1 MTETTDPPGLG
12 SVPIAQLEPSL
23 TCSGK
28 TFEGVVTL
36 IWPYSASNASFSI
49 LLAEPDFRLRRQ
61 QGQVRIHF
69 SGSSAKA
76 VSRCDP
82 QSGDQVIL
90 QLDGAQWEK
99 DETVSKT
106 PGRGINWQ
114 LRFEERATLKIQREG
129 QEPVRVDIDHPVP
142 SPEPRI
148 HSSAPPES
156 PLDFALPST
165 PIFSTTAPSRP
176 QAWSTPAFLKRDR
189 LSSTTYFG
197 TDYDPF
203 DEDEF
208 RDNNRRKKT
217 KFGRASDQWRFTEK
231 SSSPEDESDTAKPL
245 AKQAVESGAMTAKVN
260 GHGNLITSGQPN
272 RVDTDEPATPVNLA
286 VQNAKGPADSEM
298 VIDGHSTPQVPAT
311 EGAEHDIYVSDTAV
325 QQADKTTV
333 DEAVQ
338 TLRSG
343 SEPPEQPSEVEG
355 NLNIKDHEEDISV
368 PGTSYTD
375 RAVQLTRTTDERGD
389 RGSPTVTSEEAESG
403 STPKIPPVP
412 NIQPS
417 NESIEGAAEA
427 EKQVAKSTYAF
438 PWMVDA
444 VVHNQGILQDRTV
457 IQEKLGF
464 AEGDV
469 DAVLDE
475 LIESKPALHSFRR
488 SPDNSTEG
496 SNPLVRAQSPPEQPD
511 REEEHSKEED
521 YGEENYGEE
530 EEEDDEDYE
539 EEGDEQVDKPGQP
552 HIEHDGQEW
561 LEAKQ
566 WLRSPRSHDPTTLES
581 GETERA
587 ERYLLEVEPPTGM
600 IQQIDDTNDQKPN
613 EPVIHTHPP
622 QGQTL
627 ITTEEIHTTEGSLI
641 TSVVNSYQDEVQE
654 QAGTVILE
662 SPLMPPRSPPRDR
675 REPALLPLGN
685 PSNESQEGRAAPM
698 PHERALPQHEEVPQ
712 VLPSYPGPVAE
723 TLEQDSPPDF
733 FSDDEEREWDPEEE
747 DIIEEERQRFAGE
760 PGAPDDGWSSE
771 EEEWEYDEEELYP
784 TEDASDSEEYSDDP
798 GDEDNLQTPVIVV
811 PPRTSAVE
819 VISLLDSDDDDD
831 SVGQSQTDGAA
842 MSIFQGARPQSFLS
856 KLSSPKAGVEP
867 FDPSSPPLPSTVQD
881 SQPSLYDEE
890 TEPVREDSL
899 LRPEDVQR
907 ALDKASDEEEAVNGV
922 NSIDVDDRHMED
934 AASEDPSSGKGLVIE
949 DKLDPRLRNK
959 VLTPNDTQP
968 KDERSQTSDVS
979 LYSIHNTHELPTP
992 QLTQQRSSDVL
1003 LPASLRPSSPIV
1015 LSSSPPLSVG
1025 SPSSAVQTE
1034 ESVPVVDHLRKL
1046 KVEVRLSTK
1055 LSPRA
1060 RRISNIPA
1068 SVSPW
1073 FAPRRSSE
1081 VIPASRTDSDDGSG
1095 EENVGSGA
1103 EEAEVNDV
1111 EEAEDDE
1118 EIPSSMPEV
1127 AVDPATSR
1135 SAVQRTFTPSP
1146 KPSPPYPT
1154 GLRTSHAYYAPLST
1168 LPSHFNA
1175 QTSTLSI
1182 VLAATPIARASSG
1195 PRDFYT
1201 TIFLTDPSSLPSPLP
1216 HTTISPSTTTP
1227 PALTT
1232 TTIFR
1237 PTRSSLPFPLPS
1249 GSVLLLRSFT
1259 VTHAARTPSLLSTDT
1274 SAWALFPPHTPSTSP
1289 NVSGPPL
1296 EFGAEERGYVRGLWE
1311 WWDQLEPAAKTSVME
1326 QAEEKVSKAVK
1337 KEERERVKGRR
1348 LKGMGLRLAPGSGS
1362 FRGKLLDRHELRDG
1376 KEWSD
1381 EVGGGSAASP

>member
-1 MTETTDPPGLG
+1 MTETTDQPGLDR
-12 SVPIAQLEPSL
+12 VPIAQLEPSL
-23 TCSGK
+23 TGAGK
-28 TFEGVVTL
+28 ILEGVVTL
-36 IWPYSASNASFSI
+36 IWPYSASNKSFSI

-61 QGQVRIHF
+61 QGQ
-69 SGSSAKA
+69 
-76 VSRCDP
+76 
-82 QSGDQVIL
+82 
-90 QLDGAQWEK
+90 
-99 DETVSKT
+99 
-106 PGRGINWQ
+106 
-114 LRFEERATLKIQREG
+114 
-129 QEPVRVDIDHPVP
+129 EPVQVDIDHPVP

-148 HSSAPPES
+148 HSPTPPEP
-156 PLDFALPST
+156 PLDFSLPST

-176 QAWSTPAFLKRDR
+176 QAWSTPAFLKRA
-189 LSSTTYFG
+189 STTYFG

-231 SSSPEDESDTAKPL
+231 SSSPEGAPDTGEPL
-245 AKQAVESGAMTAKVN
+245 TKQVVETGAMTAQVN
-260 GHGNLITSGQPN
+260 GHGDFITTAQPN
-272 RVDTDEPATPVNLA
+272 RVDTDEPATPVESA
-286 VQNAKGPADSEM
+286 VLNAKGPVDSEM
-298 VIDGHSTPQVPAT
+298 AIGGHSNPQVPAT
-311 EGAEHDIYVSDTAV
+311 EGAEHDVDVSDTIA
-325 QQADKTTV
+325 QQADKPTV

-338 TLRSG
+338 TFRSG
-343 SEPPEQPSEVEG
+343 SEPLEQPSEVEG
-355 NLNIKDHEEDISV
+355 NLNRKEHEESIAIPV
-368 PGTSYTD
+368 TSYSD
-375 RAVQLTRTTDERGD
+375 RAVLPSENADEGGNQ
-389 RGSPTVTSEEAESG
+389 GSPPVTFEEAESG
-403 STPKIPPVP
+403 TTPEIPPVA

-417 NESIEGAAEA
+417 EESVEVSAEA
-427 EKQVAKSTYAF
+427 KKQVAKSTYAL
-438 PWMVDA
+438 PWMVDR
-444 VVHNQGILQDRTV
+444 VLQIQDTLQDRSV
-457 IQEKLGF
+457 IQEKLAF

-475 LIESKPALHSFRR
+475 LIGSQPALHSVRK
-488 SPDNSTEG
+488 SLDNSIEG
-496 SNPLVRAQSPPEQPD
+496 SKTLARVQSPPEQAD
-511 REEEHSKEED
+511 HEKELCEDEKYAEED
-521 YGEENYGEE
+521 Y
-530 EEEDDEDYE
+530 EEDKKDEYDD
-539 EEGDEQVDKPGQP
+539 EEGDEQEDKPGQP

-566 WLRSPRSHDPTTLES
+566 WLRSPRSHDLATLGS
-581 GETERA
+581 GKTERP
-587 ERYLLEVEPPTGM
+587 ERYLLQVERSTGT
-600 IQQIDDTNDQKPN
+600 IQQVDDTNDQEPN
-613 EPVIHTHPP
+613 ESMAHTYSP
-622 QGQTL
+622 QGQIT
-627 ITTEEIHTTEGSLI
+627 ITTDERRTVESLPVMDLSHGRTTLSIAESHTSEGSLI
-641 TSVVNSYQDEVQE
+641 ASVANSYQDEVQE
-654 QAGTVILE
+654 QTRTVVSE
-662 SPLMPPRSPPRDR
+662 SLLVPLCSFPHDR
-675 REPALLPLGN
+675 REPALLALGS
-685 PSNESQEGRAAPM
+685 PSSENQESRAAPM
-698 PHERALPQHEEVPQ
+698 PYERASPQHDEVPQ

-723 TLEQDSPPDF
+723 TLEQDAPPDF
-733 FSDDEEREWDPEEE
+733 FSDGEEREWDPEEE
-747 DIIEEERQRFAGE
+747 DIIEEERQRIAGE
-760 PGAPDDGWSSE
+760 PEARDDDWSSE
-771 EEEWEYDEEELYP
+771 EELEYDEKGLYP
-784 TEDASDSEEYSDDP
+784 AEDASDSEEYSDDP
-798 GDEDNLQTPVIVV
+798 RDEDNHQTPVIVV

-842 MSIFQGARPQSFLS
+842 MSIFQGARRQSFLT
-856 KLSSPKAGVEP
+856 KLSSTKAGVEP
-867 FDPSSPPLPSTVQD
+867 YDPTSPPLPSTVQD

-890 TEPVREDSL
+890 TEPGREDSL

-907 ALDKASDEEEAVNGV
+907 ALGKASDEKEAVNGV
-922 NSIDVDDRHMED
+922 KSIDVDDRHMD
-934 AASEDPSSGKGLVIE
+934 NPASEDPSPGKGLVIE
-949 DKLDPRLRNK
+949 DNTDPRLRNR

-968 KDERSQTSDVS
+968 KDELSQTSDVS
-979 LYSIHNTHELPTP
+979 LYSLHDTHELPTP
-992 QLTQQRSSDVL
+992 QLTQQRSSDIL

-1025 SPSSAVQTE
+1025 SPSSPVQTE
-1034 ESVPVVDHLRKL
+1034 ESVPVVDHSRKL

-1081 VIPASRTDSDDGSG
+1081 VIPASRTNSDDDNG
-1095 EENVGSGA
+1095 ESKVGSGA
-1103 EEAEVNDV
+1103 EDAEFDAVDA
-1111 EEAEDDE
+1111 AEDDD

-1127 AVDPATSR
+1127 AVDRATSK
-1135 SAVQRTFTPSP
+1135 SAVQRASTPSP
-1146 KPSPPYPT
+1146 KPSAPPPA

-1168 LPSHFNA
+1168 LHSHFNA

-1201 TIFLTDPSSLPSPLP
+1201 TIFITDPSSLPTPLP
-1216 HTTISPSTTTP
+1216 HTPISPSKTTP

-1249 GSVLLLRSFT
+1249 GSVLLLRSFI
-1259 VTHAARTPSLLSTDT
+1259 VTHTARTPSLLSTDT
-1274 SAWALFPPHTPSTSP
+1274 SAWALFPPHAPSTSP

-1311 WWDQLEPAAKTSVME
+1311 WWDQLEPTAKTSVME
-1326 QAEEKVSKAVK
+1326 QAEEKVRKAVR

-1381 EVGGGSAASP
+1381 EVGGGSAGSPGGKKGKGLMGKHELRDGKEWRDDVDSPPSAKKGKRGREFGERKA